1 MTLNKRITTVIAATL
16 LIGLTTVSASA
27 QYRYRISEREVRSI
41 GYRNGFQFGLREGR
55 FDRRNGNR
63 FDFKRCRAY
72 RDGKWGYRDDYRN
85 DGKYRDGFRD
95 GFEAG
100 YRDGYRSFR
109 GWGGWDH
116 NDDDRRD
123 RDRDRDR
130 DDNDWRRDR

>member
-1 MTLNKRITTVIAATL
+1 MTLNKRITTVIAAIL

-41 GYRNGFQFGLREGR
+41 GYRNGFQFGLRDGR
-55 FDRRNGNR
+55 YDRRNGNR

-72 RDGKWGYRDDYRN
+72 RDGKYGYRDDYRH
-85 DGKYRDGFRD
+85 DGNYRDGFRD

-109 GWGGWDH
+109 GWDRH
-116 NDDDRRD
+116 DDDRRD
-123 RDRDRDR
+123 RDRDRD
-130 DDNDWRRDR
+130 DNDWWRRDRRW